1 MSLILGR
8 VAMSHSLLSASPHT
22 HVKIVVL
29 ALVAAIL
36 IVLGGIT
43 AHVNANRDM
52 ARLQAPAPVTKA
64 GKPVNYTGESRMLV
78 R

>member
-1 MSLILGR
+1 
-8 VAMSHSLLSASPHT
+8 MSHSLLSANSHT
-22 HVKIVVL
+22 HLKIVVV

-43 AHVNANRDM
+43 AHVNANHNM
-52 ARLQAPAPVTKA
+52 ARAQAHVPVVKA
-64 GKPVNYTGESRMLV
+64 AKPVNYTGQSGALV

>member
-1 MSLILGR
+1 
-8 VAMSHSLLSASPHT
+8 MSHSLLSASPHT

-29 ALVAAIL
+29 ALVGAIL

-43 AHVNANRDM
+43 AHLNQSRDI
-52 ARLQAPAPVTKA
+52 AAAQAHAPVVKPL
-64 GKPVNYTGESRMLV
+64 KPVTYTGRSETLV